1 MAVTVVLAEGFAGE
15 GVEVV
20 AAGRIYPFGAAR
32 TSPLTGMAGE
42 VVVDAILDDQAAATV
57 PVQIQ
62 VSARLTPVLAASPDD
77 PDDPDPRPGSGQSA
91 DPGRPSDPEP
101 APERD
106 RPWSSYTLGE
116 GDVLVLDLVSGE
128 LTGRVVA
135 GPVGFG

>member
-1 MAVTVVLAEGFAGE
+1 VELVAG
-15 GVEVV
+15 
-20 AAGRIYPFGAAR
+20 GRIYPFGAAR

-77 PDDPDPRPGSGQSA
+77 PDPRLGSGQSA